1 MPDCV
6 EQGAGSEYDLPRRVL
21 AGKEAVQAAE
31 PEDPGTARRREI
43 EPREP
48 EQEDEPDL
56 RCLLGQLCTSSVA
69 PPGRGRHLAWR
80 RDS

>member
-21 AGKEAVQAAE
+21 AGEEAVQAAE
-31 PEDPGTARRREI
+31 PEDPGTARRREV

-48 EQEDEPDL
+48 EQEHEPDL
-56 RCLLGQLCTSSVA
+56 PSAQGQLCTSSVA
-69 PPGRGRHLAWR
+69 PPGRGRHLASR